1 MSETEQEIET
11 NLSDADLL
19 SDALS
24 NDAPVADEVNDEGQ
38 PRDEHGRFAAKV
50 KDDEP
55 EHLAESP
62 PLQPDKSEPSEK
74 GNDAMVPSW
83 RLREIREA
91 REAAQREAERE
102 RQERSRVEA
111 ELNAARFQMQQWQQ
125 RQAQPPQEIPDP
137 LADPTG
143 YDRHVS
149 SMLDNKFKE
158 MEANFSFRLA
168 HVQHGDT
175 FEKAYSDLLSRV
187 QRGDIGLRD
196 QILSSGDPGASLVSW
211 YKREQ
216 TIARVGDDP
225 EAYRSKVLED
235 ALNDEAFLAKVVEK
249 IKGKPAQGSNSRNI
263 TKLPPSLNRATG
275 SPVSPADDEDM
286 DDKSLLKSMLQ
297 R

>member
-24 NDAPVADEVNDEGQ
+24 NEAPVADEANDEGQ
-38 PRDEHGRFAAKV
+38 PRDEHGRFAPRS
-50 KDDEP
+50 KDAEAEATP
-55 EHLAESP
+55 EEAPQQTEQH
-62 PLQPDKSEPSEK
+62 QEK
-74 GNDAMVPSW
+74 TGDGMVPSW

-125 RQAQPPQEIPDP
+125 RQSQPPQEIPDP

-149 SMLDNKFKE
+149 SVLDNKLKE

-187 QRGDIGLRD
+187 QRGDIGLRN

-275 SPVSPADDEDM
+275 SPVSPSDDEDM

>member
-11 NLSDADLL
+11 NPSDADLL

-38 PRDEHGRFAAKV
+38 PRDEHGRFASRS
-50 KDDEP
+50 KDAEAEATP
-55 EHLAESP
+55 EEAPQQTEQHH
-62 PLQPDKSEPSEK
+62 EK
-74 GNDAMVPSW
+74 TGDGMVPSW

-149 SMLDNKFKE
+149 SVLDNKLKE

-187 QRGDIGLRD
+187 QRGDIGLRN

>member
-1 MSETEQEIET
+1 MSETEQEIAT
-11 NLSDADLL
+11 NLSDTDLL
-19 SDALS
+19 KDALS
-24 NDAPVADEVNDEGQ
+24 DDVNVADEVADDGQ
-38 PRDEHGRFAAKV
+38 PRDEQGRFASRS
-50 KDDEP
+50 KDAEP
-55 EHLAESP
+55 GAEEP
-62 PLQPDKSEPSEK
+62 PQQPEQHQEK
-74 GNDAMVPSW
+74 TGDGMVPSW

-149 SMLDNKFKE
+149 FVLDNKLKE

-187 QRGDIGLRD
+187 QRGDIGLRN

-275 SPVSPADDEDM
+275 SPVTTADDEGM